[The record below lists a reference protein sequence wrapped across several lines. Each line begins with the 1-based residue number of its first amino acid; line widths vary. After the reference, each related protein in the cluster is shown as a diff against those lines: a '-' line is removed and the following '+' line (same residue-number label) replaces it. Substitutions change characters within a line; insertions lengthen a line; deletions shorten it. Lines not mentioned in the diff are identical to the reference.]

1 MKWRFHYKAGEAIV
15 KGDSLPKSLEAIPIQ
30 MRFAVNVKGL
40 IEGGLCVCVCVCFVR
55 ELNREGLKKNYSK
68 EAACLGDTN
77 ARKYSVMMLIFALI
91 LNYLEQKVTLTK
103 KNL

>member
-1 MKWRFHYKAGEAIV
+1 M
-15 KGDSLPKSLEAIPIQ
+15 
-30 MRFAVNVKGL
+30 
-40 IEGGLCVCVCVCFVR
+40 CVVR

-68 EAACLGDTN
+68 EVACLGGTN
-77 ARKYSVMMLIFALI
+77 ARKYSVMMLILALI

>member
-1 MKWRFHYKAGEAIV
+1 
-15 KGDSLPKSLEAIPIQ
+15 

-40 IEGGLCVCVCVCFVR
+40 IEGGLCVCFVR